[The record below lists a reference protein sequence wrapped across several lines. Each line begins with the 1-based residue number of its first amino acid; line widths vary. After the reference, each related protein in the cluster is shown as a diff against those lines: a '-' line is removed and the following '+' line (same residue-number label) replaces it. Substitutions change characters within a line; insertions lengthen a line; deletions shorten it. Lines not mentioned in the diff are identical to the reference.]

1 MSAVARRDKMER
13 LLQIVA
19 DCCRLLQI
27 VADCCRLLK
36 KEEKRRTMEKGKKNV
51 SMFSVNCKI
60 N

>member
-1 MSAVARRDKMER
+1 MSAVARRDKME
-13 LLQIVA
+13 
-19 DCCRLLQI
+19 RLLQI